1 MHSMYNMAVF
11 ELKHSENWV
20 QFASLSSGG
29 RDSNFHSTITCM
41 QCSGTLYMCMC
52 ICVMYVKFSPYNYTC
67 EYKSR

>member
-29 RDSNFHSTITCM
+29 RDQGGSTQPPCFFLVCM
-41 QCSGTLYMCMC
+41 RLEA
-52 ICVMYVKFSPYNYTC
+52 V
-67 EYKSR
+67 